1 MRTKWISAI
10 AIMTLCGCQAF
21 AQTSAGVKGVVT
33 DTSGAVVPGARI
45 EVTRLDNG
53 TRRETATSH
62 SGEYQFL
69 LLQPGRYSLGAR
81 KQGC

>member
-1 MRTKWISAI
+1 MRTRWMSAI
-10 AIMTLCGCQAF
+10 AIMAVCACQAL
-21 AQTSAGVKGVVT
+21 AQTSADVKGVVT

-53 TRRETATSH
+53 T
-62 SGEYQFL
+62 
-69 LLQPGRYSLGAR
+69 LQPGRYSLGAR

>member
-10 AIMTLCGCQAF
+10 AIMAVGACQAF

-45 EVTRLDNG
+45 EVTNLDNG
-53 TRRETATSH
+53 TRREIGS
-62 SGEYQFL
+62 YL
-69 LLQPGRYSLGAR
+69 
-81 KQGC
+81 